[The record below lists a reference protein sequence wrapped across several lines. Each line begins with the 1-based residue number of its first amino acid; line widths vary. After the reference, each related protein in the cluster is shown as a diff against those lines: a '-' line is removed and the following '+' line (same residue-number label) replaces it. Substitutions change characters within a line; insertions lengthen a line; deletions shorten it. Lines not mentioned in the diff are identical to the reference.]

1 MKPGI
6 LAIDIGGSG
15 LKADVVDDNGTMQA
29 GKVRVD
35 TPQPATPKVVVDTIV
50 KMVKDLP
57 AYDRISIGFPGVV
70 RDGKVLTAANLGRD
84 IWYEFPLAD
93 TLSKRLGG
101 HPARLLNDADMQGYA
116 LIDGKGV
123 ELVITL
129 GTGFG
134 SALFRNGE
142 LMPHMELGH
151 HPVHKDKTYDQYV
164 GNQAFEKIG
173 KRRWNARMEKV
184 LPLLHAFLHADTIH
198 IGGGNARELTIKLPN
213 NVKVGS
219 NDAGIRGGAA
229 LWRDAKPG
237 TTSAESVKVAK
248 AKS

>member
-15 LKADVVDDNGTMQA
+15 IKADVIDEDGVMQT
-29 GKVRVD
+29 GRVRID
-35 TPQPATPKVVVDTIV
+35 TPKPAKPKVVVEAIV
-50 KMVKDLP
+50 NLVKDLP

-70 RDGKVLTAANLGRD
+70 RDGKVLTAANLGKD
-84 IWYEFPLAD
+84 IWYGFPLAD
-93 TLSKRLGG
+93 TLSERLGG
-101 HPARLLNDADMQGYA
+101 HPARLLNDADMQGFA
-116 LIDGKGV
+116 LIEGKGV

-134 SALFRNGE
+134 SALFRDGD

-151 HPVHKDKTYDQYV
+151 HPVHKDRTYDEYV
-164 GNQAFEKIG
+164 GNAAFERIG
-173 KRRWNARMEKV
+173 KRRWNSRMARV
-184 LPLLHAFLHADTIH
+184 LPILHTLLHADRIH
-198 IGGGNARELTIKLPN
+198 IGGGNARELTITLPD

-229 LWRDAKPG
+229 LWRKQ
-237 TTSAESVKVAK
+237 T
-248 AKS
+248 